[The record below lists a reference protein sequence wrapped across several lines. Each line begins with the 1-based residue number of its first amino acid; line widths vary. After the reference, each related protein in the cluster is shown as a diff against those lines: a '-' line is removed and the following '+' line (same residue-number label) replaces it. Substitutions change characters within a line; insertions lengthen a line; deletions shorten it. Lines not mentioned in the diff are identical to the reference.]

1 MTEFRDAK
9 YITTV
14 DGIKQIRVK
23 INGQVGNCAVR
34 LREFR
39 HYAEMMEQVKE
50 GDFNNCRCRLN
61 MFKGKQ

>member
-1 MTEFRDAK
+1 MTEFRDAE

-23 INGQVGNCAVR
+23 IDGVESWVMLDTAN
-34 LREFR
+34 R

-50 GDFNNCRCRLN
+50 GTLTIADAD
-61 MFKGKQ
+61 